1 MKYVSNR
8 LHMRSNNQPIGYAY
22 LLIRLIP
29 GLVFLSEGIQKFLLP
44 GDMGPGRFEK
54 IGFPQPEFW
63 AYFTASFE
71 IICGLLLIIGL
82 LVRLAAIPLLIVM
95 VVAFITTKVPILD
108 QKGFWA
114 FAHEYRTDF
123 AMTIL
128 LIFLLIS
135 GPGKPSIDSRI
146 ERMKKK
152 RNFGR
157 LR

>member
-1 MKYVSNR
+1 MKSE
-8 LHMRSNNQPIGYAY
+8 SQPLGYSY

-44 GDMGPGRFEK
+44 VDLGPGRFEK

-63 AYFTASFE
+63 AYFTACFE

-82 LVRLAAIPLLIVM
+82 LVRLATIPLLIVM
-95 VVAFITTKVPILD
+95 IVAFIATKVPILE

-114 FAHEYRTDF
+114 MAHEYRTDF
-123 AMTIL
+123 AMTMI
-128 LIFLLIS
+128 LIFLLIN
-135 GPGKPSIDSRI
+135 GAGKFSMDHRLA
-146 ERMKKK
+146 RMKRK
-152 RNFGR
+152 RMFNR